1 MTVVSELIEN
11 TGFDVTTQISALSK
25 SDKELNTFTRGL
37 IVHQTLEK
45 VVPFGVLMHN
55 SDNLIGNYT
64 CTPESVEK
72 FLTDLLN
79 RLAEE
84 QKGADITFEGKQ
96 LVKVVVTTKA
106 IDSKRFAVV
115 VTAVTTNRGE

>member
-11 TGFDVTTQISALSK
+11 TGFDVATQISMLSK
-25 SDKELNTFTRGL
+25 SDKELNTFIRGL

-45 VVPFGVLMHN
+45 VLPFGVLMHN
-55 SDNLIGNYT
+55 SDNLENHYT

-72 FLTDLLN
+72 FLTDLLDK
-79 RLAEE
+79 LSKE
-84 QKGADITFEGKQ
+84 QKEADITFEGRQ
-96 LVKVVVTTKA
+96 LVKVVVTTKP